1 MKKLIGTLILTT
13 AMGAMAAPLAAQ
25 SQGDWTFGVG
35 LGWVN
40 PKSNNGAV
48 GAAGLTIDEDI
59 RPTFTVEY
67 FFRDNLGVEL
77 LAATPF
83 EHTISLGGAAVATTK
98 HLPPT
103 LSVNYHFPTR
113 TSFKPFVG
121 IGVNYTTFFEETTA
135 LGNLE
140 LDDSWG
146 IALHAGT
153 DYQISDNGS
162 LRLDVRWIDIN
173 TDATLNG
180 APLAGV
186 EIDPLIVGVS
196 YVHKF

>member
-1 MKKLIGTLILTT
+1 MKRLIGTLILTT
-13 AMGAMAAPLAAQ
+13 AMGALAAPLAAQ
-25 SQGDWTFGVG
+25 SQGDWTFGLG
-35 LGWVN
+35 LGWVD
-40 PKSNNGAV
+40 PTSNNGTV
-48 GAAGLTIDEDI
+48 GGAALTIDEDI

-83 EHTISLGGAAVATTK
+83 EHTISLGGAAIATTK

-103 LSVNYHFPTR
+103 LSVNYHFPTN

-121 IGVNYTTFFEETTA
+121 IGVNYTTFFEESTA

-140 LDDSWG
+140 LEDSWG

-162 LRLDVRWIDIN
+162 LRFDIRWIDIN
-173 TDATLNG
+173 TEATLNG
-180 APLAGV
+180 APLADV
-186 EIDPLIVGVS
+186 KIDPLVVGIA
-196 YVHKF
+196 YVHRF

>member
-1 MKKLIGTLILTT
+1 MKRLIGTLILTT
-13 AMGAMAAPLAAQ
+13 AMGTVAAPLAAQ

-35 LGWVN
+35 LGWVE
-40 PKSNNGAV
+40 PTSNNGTV
-48 GAAGLTIDEDI
+48 GGSALTIDEDI

-67 FFRDNLGVEL
+67 FFRDNIGIEL

-83 EHTISLGGAAVATTK
+83 EHTISLGGAAIATTK

-103 LSVNYHFPTR
+103 LSVNYHFPTK

-135 LGNLE
+135 LGTLE

-146 IALHAGT
+146 VALHAGT

-162 LRLDVRWIDIN
+162 LRFDVRWIDIN
-173 TDATLNG
+173 TEATLNG
-180 APLAGV
+180 APLADV
-186 EIDPLIVGVS
+186 EIDPLVVGIA
-196 YVHKF
+196 YVHRF